1 MNNRVVVSKYKDN
14 PDKIIA
20 DIEKQD
26 LKIANFRTTM
36 TDKSEGKDVCMLS
49 LLCLLHHS

>member
-36 TDKSEGKDVCMLS
+36 TDKSEGKDVCKS
-49 LLCLLHHS
+49 TLLYLLDRS

>member
-1 MNNRVVVSKYKDN
+1 MCRVEFAKYKGN
-14 PDKIIA
+14 SDKIIA

-36 TDKSEGKDVCMLS
+36 TDKSEGKDVCTF
-49 LLCLLHHS
+49 